1 MKTKTFS
8 ILLLLLA
15 FSNTY
20 LYSIDPLP
28 KPEPKPAKDFVF
40 PEFKT
45 IVLSN
50 GIKVFLISDKEQP
63 VIELRMLLS
72 GGSNLDGAKTGLAD
86 ITTGLMTKGAGKRN
100 ALEIAQTLDGIG
112 ASVNVT
118 AGQDYIIASGS
129 SLKKHFNTMFD
140 VFSDVVLN
148 PKFPKDEFDKLI
160 EQSLAGVKMRKS
172 NSGQLSRLLGAIA
185 VYGKDHPYGKV
196 STEQSL
202 KSITVDDCKKYYQ
215 STFMPNNLTL
225 AVIGDFD
232 EKELIKSLEGK
243 FKNWKNSTR
252 PNMDLPDP
260 KPLPKGVYFI
270 PRTGSKQSSVT
281 VTALTV
287 PRNHSDHLALRL
299 TSAVLGG
306 GFGSKLF
313 RTLREK
319 YSFTYSPFASQTG
332 NKFANRFTAGSEVK
346 LDKTDSSITV
356 IMEQVKALYEPDGLT
371 DDELKRIKNNVIGNY
386 QMAFES
392 SDFVASLIQ
401 NSEFYGESMDVVKTY
416 TTRMNNLTTFDIAKV
431 SEKYL
436 RTDKLYITI
445 VTTPEMKEELAKW
458 GQVYEYTLD
467 LESEEDIARATP
479 VNITAEELIQKYTN
493 AMGGADKINGIE
505 TMKIEARGKFKV
517 QGQTFD
523 AKATQIT
530 KFPDKEYKSIVT
542 PVFQQES
549 WCNGTRAWAKQ
560 GAEQIELTGSEFEDI
575 KKNIKSELFELTKAI
590 ANKYKLELIGEKDGL
605 IKLKVTDSDGVKATY
620 HFDKATFL
628 IKKIEATQ
636 DSPQG
641 PIEIVSTY
649 SQYEII
655 SGIKYP
661 MRVEVSTPF
670 YQLELDNVVF
680 FNIPVDDSTFTPN
693 K

>member
-1 MKTKTFS
+1 MKSIKFSIS
-8 ILLLLLA
+8 ILLIA
-15 FSNTY
+15 FSFSY
-20 LYSIDPLP
+20 LYAIDPLP

-40 PEFKT
+40 PEYKT

-86 ITTGLMTKGAGKRN
+86 ITTGLMTKGAGKLN

-118 AGQDYIIASGS
+118 AGQDYIVASGS

-196 STEQSL
+196 STEQTL

-215 STFMPNNLTL
+215 STFMPNNLSL

-243 FKNWKNSTR
+243 FKNWKNGTR
-252 PNMDLPDP
+252 PNMDVPDP
-260 KPLPKGVYFI
+260 KPLPRGVYFI

-299 TSAVLGG
+299 TSSVLGG

-346 LDKTDSSITV
+346 LDKTDSSISV
-356 IMEQVKALYEPDGLT
+356 IMEQVKSLYEPDGLT
-371 DDELKRIKNNVIGNY
+371 EDELKRIKNNVIGNY

-436 RTDKLYITI
+436 RIDKLYITI
-445 VTTPEMKEELAKW
+445 VTTPEMKDELSKW
-458 GQVYEYTLD
+458 GPVYEYTLD

-493 AMGGADKINGIE
+493 AIGGAEKINGVQ

-517 QGQTFD
+517 QGQSFD
-523 AKATQIT
+523 AKAIQIT
-530 KFPDKEYKSIVT
+530 KFPDKEYKSVTT

-549 WCNGTRAWAKQ
+549 WCNGTKAWAKQ
-560 GAEQIELTGSEFEDI
+560 GAEQVELTGADFEDM
-575 KKNIKSELFELTKAI
+575 KKNIKNELFELTNAI
-590 ANKYKLELIGEKDGL
+590 QNKYKLELIGEKDGL
-605 IKLKVTDSDGVKATY
+605 IKMKVTNDDGEKATY
-620 HFDKATFL
+620 YFDKVTFL

-649 SQYEII
+649 SQYENI

-661 MRVEVSTPF
+661 MKVEVSTPF

-680 FNIPVDDSTFTPN
+680 FNIPVDDSTFSPN

>member
-1 MKTKTFS
+1 MNKIK
-8 ILLLLLA
+8 ILIVSLFLA
-15 FSNTY
+15 YAVNNSFAVE
-20 LYSIDPLP
+20 PLP

-40 PEFKT
+40 PEYKT

-63 VIELRMLLS
+63 VIELRMLLA
-72 GGSNLDGAKTGLAD
+72 GGSNLDGTKIGLAD

-100 ALEIAQTLDGIG
+100 ALDIAKTLDGIG
-112 ASVNVT
+112 ASVNVS
-118 AGQDYIIASGS
+118 AGQDYIVASGS
-129 SLKKHFNTMFD
+129 SLKKHFNTMFE
-140 VFSDVVLN
+140 VFADVVLN

-160 EQSLAGVKMRKS
+160 EQSIAGVKMRKS

-215 STFMPNNLTL
+215 STFMPNNLTM

-232 EKELIKSLEGK
+232 EKELIKALEGK
-243 FKNWKNSTR
+243 FKNWKLGSK

-281 VTALTV
+281 ITALTV
-287 PRNHSDHLALRL
+287 PRNHSDNLALRL

-319 YSFTYSPFASQTG
+319 YSFTYSPFASHTS
-332 NKFANRFTAGSEVK
+332 NKFGNRFIAGSEVK
-346 LDKTDSSITV
+346 LDKTDSSIAV
-356 IMEQVKALYEPDGLT
+356 ILEQVKSLYDPDGT
-371 DDELKRIKNNVIGNY
+371 TEEELNRIKNNVIGNY

-416 TTRMNNLTTFDIAKV
+416 TTRMKNLTTFDIAKV

-436 RTDKLYITI
+436 RTDKLYITVVSNPDI
-445 VTTPEMKEELAKW
+445 KDELKKW
-458 GQVYEYTLD
+458 GNVYEYTLD

-479 VNITAEELIQKYTN
+479 VNITAEELIKKYTN
-493 AMGGADKINGIE
+493 AMGGAEKINAVT
-505 TMKIEARGKFKV
+505 TMKVEARGKFKV
-517 QGQTFD
+517 QGQSFD
-523 AKATQIT
+523 AKAVQLT
-530 KFPDKEYKSIVT
+530 KFPDREYRSITT

-549 WCNGTRAWAKQ
+549 WCNGTKAWAKQ
-560 GAEQIELTGSEFEDI
+560 GAETIELTGADFDDA
-575 KKNIKSELFELTKAI
+575 KKNVKSELFELTRAI
-590 ANKYKLELIGEKDGL
+590 ENKYKLELIGEKDGL
-605 IKLKVTDSDGVKATY
+605 IKMKVTNSDGDKSTY
-620 HFDKATFL
+620 YFDKANFL

-641 PIEIVSTY
+641 PIEVVSVY
-649 SQYEII
+649 SQYESIN
-655 SGIKYP
+655 GINYP
-661 MRVEVSTPF
+661 LRVEVSTPF

-680 FNIPVDDSTFTPN
+680 FNIPIEDSTFSPS

>member
-1 MKTKTFS
+1 MNKIK
-8 ILLLLLA
+8 IYIVLLLVA
-15 FSNTY
+15 FSVNN
-20 LYSIDPLP
+20 LIAVEPLP
-28 KPEPKPAKDFVF
+28 KPEPKTAKDFVF
-40 PEFKT
+40 PEYKT

-63 VIELRMLLS
+63 VIELRMLLA
-72 GGSNLDGAKTGLAD
+72 GGSNLDGAKTGLSD

-112 ASVNVT
+112 ASVSVS

-129 SLKKHFNTMFD
+129 SLTKHFSAMFD
-140 VFSDVVLN
+140 VFTDVVLN

-196 STEQSL
+196 SSEPSL
-202 KSITVDDCKKYYQ
+202 KSITIDDCKKYYQ
-215 STFMPNNLTL
+215 STFMPNNLTM

-232 EKELIKSLEGK
+232 EKELIKALEGK
-243 FKNWKNSTR
+243 FKSWKLGSK

-270 PRTGSKQSSVT
+270 PRAGSKQSSVT
-281 VTALTV
+281 VTALTI
-287 PRNHSDHLALRL
+287 PRNHSDNLALRL

-319 YSFTYSPFASQTG
+319 YSFTYSPFASHTG
-332 NKFANRFTAGSEVK
+332 NKYANRFTAGSEVK

-356 IMEQVKALYEPDGLT
+356 IMEQVNALYNDGVT
-371 DDELKRIKNNVIGNY
+371 DEELGRIKNNVIGNY

-436 RTDKLYITI
+436 RTDKLYVTV
-445 VTTPEMKEELAKW
+445 VTTPEMKDELKKW
-458 GQVYEYTLD
+458 GNVYEYTLD
-467 LESEEDIARATP
+467 LESEEDIARANP

-493 AMGGADKINGIE
+493 AMGGAEKINAIQ
-505 TMKIEARGKFKV
+505 TMKLEARGKFKV
-517 QGQTFD
+517 QGQSFD
-523 AKATQIT
+523 AKATQLT
-530 KFPDKEYKSIVT
+530 KFPDKEFRSITT

-549 WCNGTRAWAKQ
+549 WCNGTKAWAKQ
-560 GAEQIELTGSEFEDI
+560 GTELVELTGADFDDA
-575 KKNIKSELFELTKAI
+575 KKNVKSELLELTKAI
-590 ANKYKLELIGEKDGL
+590 QNKFKLELIGEKDGL
-605 IKLKVTDSDGVKATY
+605 IKLKVTNSDGDKATY
-620 HFDKATFL
+620 YFDKANFL
-628 IKKIEATQ
+628 IKKMEATQ

-641 PIEIVSTY
+641 PIEVVSEY
-649 SQYEII
+649 SQYESID
-655 SGIKYP
+655 GMKYP
-661 MRVEVSTPF
+661 LRVVVSTPF

-680 FNIPVDDSTFTPN
+680 FNVPIEDDVFTPN

>member
-1 MKTKTFS
+1 MNKIK
-8 ILLLLLA
+8 IYIVLLLVA
-15 FSNTY
+15 FSVNN
-20 LYSIDPLP
+20 LIAVEPLP
-28 KPEPKPAKDFVF
+28 KPEPKTAKDFVF
-40 PEFKT
+40 PEYKT

-63 VIELRMLLS
+63 VIELRMLLA
-72 GGSNLDGAKTGLAD
+72 GGSNLDGAKTGLSD

-112 ASVNVT
+112 ASVNLS

-129 SLKKHFNTMFD
+129 SLTKHFNTMFD
-140 VFSDVVLN
+140 VFADVVLN

-196 STEQSL
+196 SSEPSL
-202 KSITVDDCKKYYQ
+202 KSITIDDCKKYYQ
-215 STFMPNNLTL
+215 STFMPNNLTM

-232 EKELIKSLEGK
+232 EKELIKALEGK
-243 FKNWKNSTR
+243 FKSWKLGSK

-270 PRTGSKQSSVT
+270 PRAGSKQSSVT
-281 VTALTV
+281 VTALTI
-287 PRNHSDHLALRL
+287 PRNHSDNLALRL

-319 YSFTYSPFASQTG
+319 YSFTYSPFASHTG
-332 NKFANRFTAGSEVK
+332 NKYANRFTAGSEVK

-356 IMEQVKALYEPDGLT
+356 IMEQVNALYNDGVT
-371 DDELKRIKNNVIGNY
+371 DEELGRIKNNVIGNY

-445 VTTPEMKEELAKW
+445 VTTPEMKDELKKW
-458 GQVYEYTLD
+458 GNVYEYTLD
-467 LESEEDIARATP
+467 LESEEDIARANP

-493 AMGGADKINGIE
+493 AMGGAEKINAIQ
-505 TMKIEARGKFKV
+505 TMKIEARVKFKAPGRV
-517 QGQTFD
+517 MEGKMTEL
-523 AKATQIT
+523 T
-530 KFPDKEYKSIVT
+530 KFPDKMYQVT
-542 PVFQQES
+542 TTNDFQQEI
-549 WCNGTRAWAKQ
+549 WCNGSQAWVKQ
-560 GAEQIELTGSEFEDI
+560 AQELVELKGEEFTEMKKGI
-575 KKNIKSELFELTKAI
+575 KNELFELIKAV
-590 ANKYKLELIGEKDGL
+590 NKNYKLELIGEKDGL
-605 IKLKVTDSDGVKATY
+605 IKMKVTNPDGEKATY
-620 HFDKATFL
+620 YFDKVTFL
-628 IKKIEATQ
+628 VKKIEFSVA
-636 DSPQG
+636 G
-641 PIEIVSTY
+641 PDGSVEIVVNY
-649 SQYEII
+649 SQYESID
-655 SGIKYP
+655 GIKFP
-661 MRVEVSTPF
+661 MRTEVNYPTHIKE
-670 YQLELDNVVF
+670 QDNVVF
-680 FNIPVDDSTFTPN
+680 FNVPIEDGVFTPN

>member
-1 MKTKTFS
+1 MNKIK
-8 ILLLLLA
+8 IYIVLLLVTFA
-15 FSNTY
+15 ANRVFA
-20 LYSIDPLP
+20 IDPLP

-40 PEFKT
+40 PEYKT

-100 ALEIAQTLDGIG
+100 ALEIAQTLDGVG
-112 ASVNVT
+112 ASVNVL

-129 SLKKHFNTMFD
+129 SLKKHFNTMFE

-160 EQSLAGVKMRKS
+160 EQSIAGVKMRKS

-202 KSITVDDCKKYYQ
+202 KSITIDDCKKYYQ

-232 EKELIKSLEGK
+232 EKELIKALEGK
-243 FKNWKNSTR
+243 FKNWKLGSK

-270 PRTGSKQSSVT
+270 PRSGSKQSSVT
-281 VTALTV
+281 VTAMTV
-287 PRNHSDHLALRL
+287 PRNHSDFLALRL

-313 RTLREK
+313 RTLREQ
-319 YSFTYSPFASQTG
+319 YSFTYSPFASHTG
-332 NKFANRFTAGSEVK
+332 NKYTNRFTAGSEVK
-346 LDKTDSSITV
+346 LDKTDSSIAV
-356 IMEQVKALYEPDGLT
+356 IMEQVKALYNDGVT
-371 DDELKRIKNNVIGNY
+371 DEELSRIKNNVIGNY

-416 TTRMNNLTTFDIAKV
+416 TSRMNNLTTFDIAKV

-445 VTTPEMKEELAKW
+445 VTTPEMKDELKKW
-458 GQVYEYTLD
+458 GNVYEYTLD

-479 VNITAEELIQKYTN
+479 VNITAEELIQKYTD
-493 AMGGADKINGIE
+493 AMGGAEKINGIE

-530 KFPDKEYKSIVT
+530 KFPDKEYRSITT

-549 WCNGTRAWAKQ
+549 WCNGSKAWAKQ
-560 GAEQIELTGSEFEDI
+560 GAETIELTGKEFEDT

-590 ANKYKLELIGEKDGL
+590 QNKYKLELVGEKDGL
-605 IKLKVTDSDGVKATY
+605 IKLKVTNADGDKATY
-620 HFDKATFL
+620 YFDKVNFL

-641 PIEIVSTY
+641 PFEIVSTY
-649 SQYEII
+649 SQYEKVN
-655 SGIKYP
+655 GINYP
-661 MRVEVSTPF
+661 LKVEVSTPF
-670 YQLELDNVVF
+670 YQLDLDNVVF
-680 FNIPVDDSTFTPN
+680 FNVPAEESIFTPN